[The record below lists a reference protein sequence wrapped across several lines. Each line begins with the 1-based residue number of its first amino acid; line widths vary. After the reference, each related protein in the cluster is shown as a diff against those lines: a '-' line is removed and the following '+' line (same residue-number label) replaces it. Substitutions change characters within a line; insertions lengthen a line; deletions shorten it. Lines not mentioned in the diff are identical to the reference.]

1 MLYLQGTAERERERH
16 TEIETDRERER
27 ERPTCQNVKLIKSNF
42 DSDAT
47 LLSCKRQTPVL
58 ISVLK
63 DDLPEVPAS
72 IWLYCPNVGMFQA

>member
-1 MLYLQGTAERERERH
+1 MLYLQGTAERERERERDTH
-16 TEIETDRERER
+16 RDRDRQRERER

-58 ISVLK
+58 IGVLK
-63 DDLPEVPAS
+63 DDL
-72 IWLYCPNVGMFQA
+72 Q